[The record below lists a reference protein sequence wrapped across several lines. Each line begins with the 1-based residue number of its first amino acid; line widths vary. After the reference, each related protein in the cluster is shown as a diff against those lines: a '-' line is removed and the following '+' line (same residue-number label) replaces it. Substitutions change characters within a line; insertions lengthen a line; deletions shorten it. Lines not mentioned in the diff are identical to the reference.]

1 MFSMQD
7 SIENFLNS
15 AGGAGSIVAH
25 ARLLIRLQDFYRQ
38 LAPSYLSE
46 SSTVANYK
54 LGVIVIHADNGAVA
68 AKLRQMAT
76 TLAGEFCKFG
86 VECNGVQIRVQ
97 ASQAPEKTRPALYR
111 PLSERAGGTL
121 GTLAESLPSGSLK
134 NALEQLLKRSEIKKD

>member
-1 MFSMQD
+1 MQA

-15 AGGAGSIVAH
+15 AGGASSVVAH
-25 ARLLIRLQDFYRQ
+25 ARLLIRLQNFYRK

-54 LGVIVIHADNGAVA
+54 LGIIVIHADNGAVA

-76 TLAGEFCKFG
+76 TLAGDFSRFG

-97 ASQAPEKTRPALYR
+97 ASQPLEKPRPQVHR
-111 PLSERAGGTL
+111 PLSARAGGTMSEL
-121 GTLAESLPSGSLK
+121 AKTLPVGSLK
-134 NALEQLLKRSEIKKD
+134 SALEQFLDRVEIDKGVE